1 MEHSTSHLIFHFLV
15 DFTLQGSLVTDGVAG
30 SESRRGLGPLK
41 GKGAYG
47 KPTTG
52 LRSGPSLQV
61 PPKVPTMLFLGHI
74 LK

>member
-1 MEHSTSHLIFHFLV
+1 MEYSTSHLIFHFLV
-15 DFTLQGSLVTDGVAG
+15 DFTLQGSLVTDGAAG
-30 SESRRGLGPLK
+30 SESRRGPGPLK

-47 KPTTG
+47 EPTSG

-61 PPKVPTMLFLGHI
+61 PPQVPTLLFLGHI